1 MQSLFSPWRLI
12 VAPYRIFGQFLLLG
26 LTLLS
31 ASRLLLLLWQSERV
45 EATGQFG
52 WLLVQGIRADL
63 ILLGLVL
70 IIPLLLL
77 PLTVFK
83 SLNASWQR
91 ISYLWCLGMLC
102 LIIFIELSTP
112 SFIAQYDVRPNRLYL
127 EYLKY
132 PKEVFATLWHGFR
145 FSLLAG
151 LSITALLIWAA
162 TFVLKPDVLKPEQK
176 PQRPAALWL
185 SWPLAVILVFAAV
198 RSTADHRP
206 ANPSTFAITADALVN
221 SLVINSPYSVLYA
234 AYSMRH
240 EARSSDI
247 YGKLDYSV
255 MLEAALDWPWLK
267 QYQFSNAEF
276 PTMHQQTATAT
287 RNKPLNL
294 VIILQES
301 MGATFVES
309 LGGVTAT
316 PELEL
321 LKSQGIWFEQL
332 YATGTRSVR
341 GIEAVVAGYM
351 PTPAQSVVKLSNS
364 QQNFATIA
372 SILQQQGYQTQF
384 VYGGEAH
391 FDNMRGFFTGNGF
404 SQMVDQNDMPDA
416 LFVGS
421 WGASDEDVFDAAH
434 QQLLQ
439 LQQQAKPFF
448 TLIFTSSNH
457 EPFEFPDGRI
467 ELHEQP
473 KNTVNNAVKYAD
485 WAMAKFIRQ
494 AQNSE
499 YWQNT
504 LFLIVADHDN
514 RVYGSTLI
522 PVEKF
527 QIPGL
532 ILGGAV
538 TPAKISTLSSQI
550 DLAPTLLSMMGV
562 SSCHPMLGR
571 DLTADHSSP
580 GRALLQFDNYFALME
595 QEQLTILKPDQTA
608 VLAHYDQQQK
618 KLMLSEQAVSPAQYQ
633 KALAQVQL
641 PSYLYRE
648 RKYPAKAQCAKDLS
662 SVSQPAATAVKTIVN
677 PPPINPISTNKPVVT
692 ELISGS

>member
-12 VAPYRIFGQFLLLG
+12 VAPYRLFAQFLILG
-26 LTLLS
+26 LALLS
-31 ASRLLLLLWQSERV
+31 ASRLTLLLWQSERV
-45 EATGQFG
+45 QATGQFG
-52 WLLVQGIRADL
+52 SLLLQGIRADL
-63 ILLGLVL
+63 ILLGMVL
-70 IIPLLLL
+70 IIPLALL
-77 PLTVFK
+77 PLSAFRR
-83 SLNASWQR
+83 LHASWQR
-91 ISYLWCLGMLC
+91 FSYFWCLGMLC

-112 SFIAQYDVRPNRLYL
+112 SFIAQYDIRPNRLYL

-145 FSLLAG
+145 LSLLAG
-151 LSITALLIWAA
+151 VTVTLLLIWAA
-162 TFVLKPDVLKPEQK
+162 TLVLKPA
-176 PQRPAALWL
+176 QRPKRHAALWL
-185 SWPLAVILVFAAV
+185 SWPLAVLLVFAAI

-206 ANPSTFAITADALVN
+206 ANPSTFAITADAMVN
-221 SLVINSPYSVLYA
+221 SLVLNSPYSVLYA
-234 AYSMRH
+234 AYSLRH

-247 YGKLDYSV
+247 YGKMEAST
-255 MLEAALDWPWLK
+255 MLNVARDWPWL
-267 QYQFSNAEF
+267 QSYQFQHADF
-276 PTMHQQTATAT
+276 PTLHQQTATRPRT
-287 RNKPLNL
+287 KPLNL

-301 MGATFVES
+301 MGATFVKS
-309 LGGVTAT
+309 LGGVDVT

-321 LKSQGIWFEQL
+321 LKTQGIWFEQL

-372 SILQQQGYQTQF
+372 SILQQQGYHTQF

-391 FDNMRGFFTGNGF
+391 FDNMRGFFSANGF
-404 SQMVDQNDMPDA
+404 SEIVDQSSMPDA
-416 LFVGS
+416 KFVAS

-439 LQQQAKPFF
+439 LHHQIKPFF
-448 TLIFTSSNH
+448 SLIFTSSNH

-467 ELHEQP
+467 KLHEQP

-485 WAMAKFIRQ
+485 WAMAKFISQ
-494 AQNSE
+494 AKQSS
-499 YWQNT
+499 YWQDT

-514 RVYGSTLI
+514 RVYGSNLV

-527 QIPGL
+527 QIPGV
-532 ILGGAV
+532 ILGGTV
-538 TPAKISTLSSQI
+538 TPATVSTLSSQI

-562 SSCHPMLGR
+562 SSCHPLLGR
-571 DLTADHSSP
+571 DLTLDSSSP
-580 GRALLQFDNYFALME
+580 GRAFLQFDNYFALME
-595 QEQLTILKPDQTA
+595 AHQLTILKPDQTA
-608 VLAHYDQQQK
+608 VLAHYDQAAK
-618 KLMLSEQAVSPAQYQ
+618 KLTISEQPVTTAQYH

-648 RKYPAKAQCAKDLS
+648 HKYPAKAQCNQAAS
-662 SVSQPAATAVKTIVN
+662 SLTPSTVQPKSSQA
-677 PPPINPISTNKPVVT
+677 
-692 ELISGS
+692 